1 MRVSTLCDVPYLPV
15 ASQMLITF
23 SSDYIYVIAML
34 KTTPLVV
41 TVGISLTIPL
51 AVMRYFTRQD
61 RYRESRDGCFAHTCR
76 VYCSWPREFERAQWP
91 SPRRKGRGSILT
103 SSAGSSFRIVDPV
116 VMIFT
121 LFNKVTPTQNAST
134 FFGCPR

>member
-51 AVMRYFTRQD
+51 AVICD
-61 RYRESRDGCFAHTCR
+61 
-76 VYCSWPREFERAQWP
+76 
-91 SPRRKGRGSILT
+91 ILLGKT
-103 SSAGSSFRIVDPV
+103 VTGKV
-116 VMIFT
+116 VMGA
-121 LFNKVTPTQNAST
+121 LFILVGFIVVGHENSKERSGHHLAEREEGASLQVQ
-134 FFGCPR
+134 PDLPSES